1 LPLLIVFSRH
11 DCVAR
16 RLAHYTKK
24 QSMNP
29 LYYSSSPTPADAPC
43 SIHKLSLVE
52 SVPSRDDR
60 PSPSNYFEL
69 IWITQGAGHQWVDLQ
84 KTEIINNQ
92 IICLR
97 PGQVHRFESDHEIEG
112 YAIKLDTAFIASV
125 ERQVNSLPLVALLQ
139 SFSCTKG
146 IVLAPQVKSVFQGLI
161 NHMELVLVSTQLLK
175 TELLNC
181 YIEILITHLSHQW
194 DDSAETC
201 VRTRNTELVE
211 SFLSLLEKNFKTE
224 RRVAEYASCLS
235 VTPNYLNE
243 VIKKMTGYSAGYVI
257 RRRVGLE
264 AKRKALHTRM
274 CMKEV
279 AYSLGFSDPAHF
291 SKFFKNTTG
300 HNFSDFRKEKV
311 TFSLAP
317 MKYITE

>member
-1 LPLLIVFSRH
+1 
-11 DCVAR
+11 
-16 RLAHYTKK
+16 
-24 QSMNP
+24 MNP
-29 LYYSSSPTPADAPC
+29 LYFSSTTGKITKPSEAPC
-43 SIHKLSLVE
+43 SIHKLSSRQ
-52 SVPSRDDR
+52 SVSDKNDQPC
-60 PSPSNYFEL
+60 PSNYYEL
-69 IWITQGAGHQWVDLQ
+69 IWITQGEGFQWIDLQ

-97 PGQVHRFESDHEIEG
+97 PGQVHRFESNDQIQG
-112 YAIKLDTAFIASV
+112 YAVKLDTTFLASV

-139 SFSCTKG
+139 SFSCSNG
-146 IVLAPQVKSVFQGLI
+146 IILPQHVKSVFQGLI
-161 NHMELVLVSTQLLK
+161 NQIELVLVSTELLK

-181 YIEILITHLSHQW
+181 YVEILITHISHQW
-194 DDSAETC
+194 DGSTETC
-201 VRTRNTELVE
+201 IRTRNTELVE

-224 RRVAEYASCLS
+224 RRVAEYASNLS

-243 VIKKMTGYSAGYVI
+243 VTKKMTGYSAGNVI

-311 TFSLAP
+311 TLSFNS
-317 MKYITE
+317 MSYITE

>member
-1 LPLLIVFSRH
+1 
-11 DCVAR
+11 
-16 RLAHYTKK
+16 
-24 QSMNP
+24 MNP
-29 LYYSSSPTPADAPC
+29 LSYSSTLSKIPRRDEAPC
-43 SIHKLSLVE
+43 SIHKV
-52 SVPSRDDR
+52 SRRQSTPTNDDQTC
-60 PSPSNYFEL
+60 PSNYFEL
-69 IWITQGAGHQWVDLQ
+69 IWITQGAGYQWVDFQ
-84 KTEIINNQ
+84 KTEIINDQ

-97 PGQVHRFESDHEIEG
+97 PGQVHRFESSQEIDG
-112 YAIKLDTAFIASV
+112 YAIKLNTAFVASV
-125 ERQVNSLPLVALLQ
+125 EREVNSVPLVALLQ

-146 IVLAPQVKSVFQGLI
+146 IILAPHVRSVFQGLI
-161 NHMELVLVSTQLLK
+161 NQMELVLVSTEMLK

-194 DDSAETC
+194 DGSAETYAK
-201 VRTRNTELVE
+201 TRNTELVE
-211 SFLSLLEKNFKTE
+211 SFLSLLEKNFQTE
-224 RRVAEYASCLS
+224 RRVSEYASCLA

-243 VIKKMTGYSAGYVI
+243 VIKKMTGYSAGHVI

-300 HNFSDFRKEKV
+300 HNFSDFRKEKT
-311 TFSLAP
+311 TFSLSF
-317 MKYITE
+317 MRIITE